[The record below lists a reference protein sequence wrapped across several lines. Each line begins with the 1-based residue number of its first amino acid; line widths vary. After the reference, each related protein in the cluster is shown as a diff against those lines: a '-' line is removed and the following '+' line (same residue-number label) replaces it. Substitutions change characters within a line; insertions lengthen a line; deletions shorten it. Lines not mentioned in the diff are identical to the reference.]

1 MSKNNEKMNN
11 NIKSLTYQYNNLK
24 NKLFDRNKDY
34 QNTIDELK
42 EIKKVLDSKMIS
54 FIIKVL
60 MI

>member
-1 MSKNNEKMNN
+1 MLSKNNEKMNN

-42 EIKKVLDSKMIS
+42 EIKKY
-54 FIIKVL
+54 
-60 MI
+60 